1 MELVPLGPG
10 FGVEVKGV
18 TMLDVATDAA
28 AYKAVR
34 AASEEHSLLVF
45 RDQPSPTTSRSPT
58 AAPSGRSS
66 SPRWPRWV
74 PTAFTPA

>member
-18 TMLDVATDAA
+18 TMLDVASDAQ
-28 AYKAVR
+28 AYQAVR
-34 AASEEHSLLVF
+34 AAFEEHSATS
-45 RDQPSPTTSRSPT
+45 RSPTISGSPT

-66 SPRWPRWV
+66 SPRWRRS
-74 PTAFTPA
+74 APAASIPA